1 MFSKNNINNSEKL
14 TRHKRG
20 IKNFCTMV
28 IALSITLSMLPAAYA
43 TNAFSS
49 VVSTLTTYV
58 KLGGGLITVWG
69 AVILGSNIKDHN
81 GPGITNGVWTMVGGA
96 VIVAAAA
103 LFSAG

>member
-1 MFSKNNINNSEKL
+1 MFSKRNIRNV
-14 TRHKRG
+14 
-20 IKNFCTMV
+20 KNFCTMA
-28 IALSITLSMLPAAYA
+28 IAVAIVLSVLPAAHA
-43 TNAFSS
+43 ADAFGS

>member
-1 MFSKNNINNSEKL
+1 MFFKHNIRN
-14 TRHKRG
+14 
-20 IKNFCTMV
+20 IKQFCTMT
-28 IALSITLSMLPAAYA
+28 IAVAIILSMLPTAYA
-43 TNAFSS
+43 ADAFGS